1 MRKYYASTTNKIIR
15 EIEDKYTLSREIDNP
30 HVLYNGS
37 YEADEDP
44 ADYVRVNTIKAVRLA

>member
-1 MRKYYASTTNKIIR
+1 MRKYYASTNYNIR